1 MQSKYNHNNFLLLL
15 LQCNYLSTIHLEVVL
30 NFLPLRKALLVLRDF
45 RLVPGKKKLWRSFR
59 QNSLSDLRLTGR
71 IDVSGHKRLCF
82 RKILLFFNTLF
93 QSESDPVETE
103 HIPAYQVHD
112 SPAPPPGASSAFSKR
127 SKLFLKQPILA

>member
-1 MQSKYNHNNFLLLL
+1 MTF
-15 LQCNYLSTIHLEVVL
+15 
-30 NFLPLRKALLVLRDF
+30 
-45 RLVPGKKKLWRSFR
+45 FR
-59 QNSLSDLRLTGR
+59 QNSLSDLRLNGR
-71 IDVSGHKRLCF
+71 IDVSGQKRIGF